1 MRTDSD
7 FLSGLL
13 GKRVRIV
20 AVDERN
26 LPPMPSLILRE
37 ISSLGVVASDDR
49 TAHFFPWNEIVEI
62 TPAPGAPGPESA
74 DGDAERE
81 EVIACLGIDSEP

>member
-13 GKRVRIV
+13 GKQVRIV

-26 LPPMPSLILRE
+26 LPPMPSLVLRE
-37 ISSLGVVASDDR
+37 ISSLGVVAADDH

-62 TPAPGAPGPESA
+62 TPVPGATSPEPA
-74 DGDAERE
+74 DGDADRE
-81 EVIACLGIDSEP
+81 EVLACLGIDSEP